1 MKKKEYEKL
10 TPSNIQHVIELL
22 SKERPITKKEA
33 CEILNIS
40 YNTTRLN
47 KIIDEFTERNEYRAK
62 RKAQLKGSRATK
74 EEIKEAQK
82 AVEIDDVDEA
92 VNFLK
97 KFSK

>member
-47 KIIDEFTERNEYRAK
+47 KIIEEQNDSVAYNEK
-62 RKAQLKGSRATK
+62 RRGMKKGNKAQPH
-74 EEIKEAQK
+74 EIREA
-82 AVEIDDVDEA
+82 ILD
-92 VNFLK
+92 
-97 KFSK
+97 